1 MSNDV
6 LCFTKTQLQH
16 QYYLNGTEQYFEKVF
31 FRKSSFG
38 NTLLKLLACTS

>member
-16 QYYLNGTEQYFEKVF
+16 QYSLNGTEQYFENFSIFLNNNDNRFLSNCV
-31 FRKSSFG
+31 
-38 NTLLKLLACTS
+38 N